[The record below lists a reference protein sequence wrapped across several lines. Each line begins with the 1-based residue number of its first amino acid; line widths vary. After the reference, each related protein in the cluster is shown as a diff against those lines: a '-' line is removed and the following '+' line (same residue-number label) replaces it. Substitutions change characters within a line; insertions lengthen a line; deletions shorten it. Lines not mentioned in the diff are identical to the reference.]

1 MKKVYSALLSLLLVL
16 CLMGTVSAEAPADMP
31 IVQEKINL
39 TCYAVQSPQGGIA
52 NEAATWKRYEEM
64 TNIHIDFVDVP
75 QDTAPETLST
85 LLGSGE
91 LPDILLGFSISSN
104 DMIKYGSAG
113 LFADLTDVLDEN
125 AYYFNKVLE
134 QYPGIRSG
142 ITLSD
147 GRIYSIPHLKL
158 GDNMRTNK
166 LFINPQWLEA
176 CNLEMPETFA
186 EFEEVLYAFREYD
199 ANGNGEADEIPFLIR
214 YRDDYFWAVMKSFFG
229 LGNRGTAHPWV
240 DWDYEYETLR
250 FIPTTE
256 QFKDLLTVAHQWY
269 VDGIFDPE
277 LFQDTSSKQIVAK
290 AGIGLAGAHADF
302 VTNTGSTY
310 QEIFRCVPVLENYY
324 GEKTWNRYTA
334 TINNLSGMVIS
345 AKCSYVDELVKW
357 ADYFYSDEG
366 LILYNMGIEGL
377 TFEYDDNRK
386 PVWLDKMIND
396 PEGRTLT
403 QMRVQYMYIQAA
415 LGIYSDETYQGP
427 ETYWTS
433 TELMDDYRQYL
444 PEEVW
449 EAFTPTLEEA
459 EEMDYIWTDIEAY
472 LKQNFAA
479 FINGTRSLDEWDDY
493 VATLE
498 SMNLDRYM
506 ELYNQQYERYAAA
519 N

>member
-1 MKKVYSALLSLLLVL
+1 
-16 CLMGTVSAEAPADMP
+16 
-31 IVQEKINL
+31 
-39 TCYAVQSPQGGIA
+39 
-52 NEAATWKRYEEM
+52 
-64 TNIHIDFVDVP
+64 
-75 QDTAPETLST
+75 
-85 LLGSGE
+85 
-91 LPDILLGFSISSN
+91 
-104 DMIKYGSAG
+104 
-113 LFADLTDVLDEN
+113 
-125 AYYFNKVLE
+125 
-134 QYPGIRSG
+134 
-142 ITLSD
+142 
-147 GRIYSIPHLKL
+147 
-158 GDNMRTNK
+158 MRTNK

-176 CNLEMPETFA
+176 CNLEMPATFE
-186 EFEEVLYAFREYD
+186 EFEEALYAFREYD

-229 LGNRGTAHPWV
+229 LGNRGTAHAWV
-240 DWDYEYETLR
+240 DWDYENDALR

-256 QFKDLLTVAHQWY
+256 QFKDLLTIAHKWY
-269 VDGIFDPE
+269 ADGIFDPE

-290 AGIGLAGAHADF
+290 AGVGLAGAHADF

-310 QEIFRCVPVLENYY
+310 QEIFRSVPVLENYY

-345 AKCSYVDELVKW
+345 AKCPYVEELVKW

-377 TFEYDDNRK
+377 TFEYDENGK

-459 EEMDYIWTDIEAY
+459 EEMDYIWTDIDAY

-479 FINGTRSLDEWDDY
+479 FISSSRSLDKWDDY

-498 SMNLDRYM
+498 GMGLARYM
-506 ELYNQQYERYAAA
+506 ELYTQQYERYAAA

>member
-1 MKKVYSALLSLLLVL
+1 MKRILVTLLALMLTLTLL
-16 CLMGTVSAEAPADMP
+16 GGAFAEGMP
-31 IVQEKINL
+31 IVEEKINL
-39 TCYAVQSPQGGIA
+39 TCYAVQSPQGGVA
-52 NEAATWKRYEEM
+52 NDMITWKRYEEM

-75 QDTAPETLST
+75 QDTASETLST
-85 LLGSGE
+85 LLISGE
-91 LPDILLGFSISSN
+91 LPDILLGFGITSN

-113 LFADLTDVLDEN
+113 LFADLTDALAEN
-125 AYYFNKVLE
+125 APNFNKVLE
-134 QYPGIRSG
+134 QYPGVRSG
-142 ITLSD
+142 ITLSN

-166 LFINPQWLEA
+166 LFINPEWLEA
-176 CNLEMPETFA
+176 CGLQMPTTLA
-186 EFEEVLYAFREYD
+186 EFEAALYAFREYD
-199 ANGNGEADEIPFLIR
+199 ANGNGEKDEIPFLIR
-214 YRDDYFWAVMKSFFG
+214 YQNGYFWDTMKSFFG
-229 LGNRGTAHPWV
+229 LGNRGSAHTWV
-240 DWDYEYETLR
+240 DWDEENNALR

-256 QFKDLLTVAHQWY
+256 QFKDLLTLAHKWY

-324 GEKTWNRYTA
+324 GGKTWYRHSA

-345 AKCSYVDELVKW
+345 SKCPYVEELVKW

-366 LILYNMGIEGL
+366 LILYNMGIEGE
-377 TFEYDDNRK
+377 TFEYDENGK
-386 PVWLDKMIND
+386 PKWLDKMIND

-444 PEEVW
+444 PPEVW

-459 EEMDYIWTDIEAY
+459 EEMDYLWTDIEAF
-472 LKQNFAA
+472 LKESTAG
-479 FINGTRSLDEWDDY
+479 FISGSKSLDEWDSY
-493 VATLE
+493 VTTLNN
-498 SMNLDRYM
+498 MGLDQYM
-506 ELYNQQYERYAAA
+506 ALYTQQYERYAASK
-519 N
+519 